1 MNQKELEVV
10 VSLTTNFKD
19 AMGKGSSNVPVPILN
34 IVKLTLNIVFVWHL
48 MEKATFG
55 KYLALNK

>member
-1 MNQKELEVV
+1 ME
-10 VSLTTNFKD
+10 
-19 AMGKGSSNVPVPILN
+19 KGSSNVPVPILN